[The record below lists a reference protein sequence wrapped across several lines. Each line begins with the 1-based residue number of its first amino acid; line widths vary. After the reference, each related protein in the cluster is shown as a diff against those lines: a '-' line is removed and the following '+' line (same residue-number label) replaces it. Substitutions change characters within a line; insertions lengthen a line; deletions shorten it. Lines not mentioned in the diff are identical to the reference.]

1 MAIRRRRLTRSRS
14 SGYHRVVNKQD
25 ILDELIEA
33 RQELMAAIE
42 GLTPLQMLEPGA
54 VGTWSIKDVLSHLAA
69 WESETVTALNQ
80 VLNNRVPGIINID
93 DIDEWNEEQHLA
105 SFYRPLDA
113 VLEDLEGVHRML
125 LKMVEDFDEKTLTDN
140 RRFNWM
146 EGEPLAY
153 LIEENA
159 YLHEREHI
167 DDILDWREQQDI

>member
-1 MAIRRRRLTRSRS
+1 M
-14 SGYHRVVNKQD
+14 NKQD

-42 GLTPLQMLEPGA
+42 GLTPDQMLEPGA
-54 VGTWSIKDVLSHLAA
+54 VGTWSIKDVLAHLTA
-69 WESETVTALNQ
+69 WESEAVTALNQ
-80 VLNNRVPGIINID
+80 VQNNRVPGIVAID
-93 DIDEWNEEQHLA
+93 DIDEWNDEQHQA

-125 LKMVEDFDEKTLTDN
+125 LRMVEDFDEQTLTDN
-140 RRFNWM
+140 TRVAWM

-159 YLHEREHI
+159 YLHEREHAE
-167 DDILDWREQQDI
+167 DIGDWREQQDI

>member
-1 MAIRRRRLTRSRS
+1 MAIRRRSLTRSPA

-25 ILDELIEA
+25 ILDELIGA

-54 VGTWSIKDVLSHLAA
+54 VGTWSVKDVLSHLAA

-80 VLNNRVPGIINID
+80 AQNNRVPEIIKID

-113 VLEDLEGVHRML
+113 ILEDLEGVHRML
-125 LKMVEDFDEKTLTDN
+125 LKMVEDFDEKMLTDN

-159 YLHEREHI
+159 YLRRHH
-167 DDILDWREQQDI
+167 